1 MKTNKFK
8 YSCADFTFPLL
19 SHDSAL
25 RLIRMMGIEAVDLGV
40 FEDRSHQY
48 PSEIIRDP
56 VRKGKEL
63 YSVIEDAGLKV
74 SDVFLQTGA
83 EPPVSAANDPDELV
97 RRKNRDT
104 FVKIIEYTQAL
115 GGRHITGLPGVYH
128 ENTDDQEDWDLAV
141 EEAEWRAGMAREA
154 GITYAVEA
162 HLGSVIADVS
172 SVKRFL
178 KDSPNLSLTLDYG
191 HFIYQGE
198 SDSAI
203 HSLVPYATH
212 IHVRGG
218 AKGKLQTTVKE
229 NKIDFEGMYA
239 RLKEMDY
246 SGYICLEYVY
256 QDWEGCNRTD
266 NISETLLL
274 KEKLVS
280 IERKLQSV
288 SD

>member
-25 RLIRMMGIEAVDLGV
+25 KLIGMMGIEAVDLGV

-48 PSEIIRDP
+48 PSEVIRDP
-56 VRKGKEL
+56 AGKGREL
-63 YSVIEDAGLKV
+63 YSLLEEAGLEV

-104 FVKIIEYTQAL
+104 FLKIVEYTRVL
-115 GGRHITGLPGVYH
+115 RCKHITGLPGVYH
-128 ENTDDQEDWDLAV
+128 PNNDDREDWDLAI
-141 EEAEWRAGMAREA
+141 EEAEWRVGVARDAGL
-154 GITYAVEA
+154 TYAVEA
-162 HLGSVIADVS
+162 HLGSLISDVT

-178 KDSPNLSLTLDYG
+178 KDCPDLSLTLDYG
-191 HFIYQGE
+191 HFAYQGE

-212 IHVRGG
+212 IHARGG

-229 NKIDFEGMYA
+229 NQIDFEGMCV
-239 RLKEMDY
+239 RLKEMAY

-274 KEKLVS
+274 KEKLEA
-280 IERKLQSV
+280 IEQKLQSL